1 MKITE
6 LKRNL
11 LKCAG
16 YEGTD
21 EEIAMFEN
29 DGTLTENTARNG
41 KAVLWYLDEHF
52 EKAIYIEN
60 GEELTP
66 EEIKKQLL

>member
-1 MKITE
+1 MKNTE

-16 YEGTD
+16 YEGTG

-29 DGTLTENTARNG
+29 DWTLTENTARNG
-41 KAVLWYLDEHF
+41 KTVLWYLDEHF
-52 EKAIYIEN
+52 EKAIYSEN
-60 GEELTP
+60 GVELTP
-66 EEIKKQLL
+66 EEIKEQLL

>member
-1 MKITE
+1 MKNTE

-16 YEGTD
+16 YEGTG

-29 DGTLTENTARNG
+29 D
-41 KAVLWYLDEHF
+41 
-52 EKAIYIEN
+52 
-60 GEELTP
+60 
-66 EEIKKQLL
+66 